1 MLHQSPSLESIT
13 ESIPISNP
21 FKKKSTFNAK
31 DKYAAME
38 LYLSKLEEEI
48 MAIDTKLSYSNLTK
62 ENRLALNLLRDD
74 TSVIIKEADKVRV

>member
-1 MLHQSPSLESIT
+1 
-13 ESIPISNP
+13 
-21 FKKKSTFNAK
+21 
-31 DKYAAME
+31 ME